1 MIYISNDYMTNFN
14 KSNNFFS
21 CVYINSLEM
30 NMTRE
35 HLRRGNIEKHI
46 VVDKEKEYKL
56 FKINRIF
63 FSFCLAILR

>member
-1 MIYISNDYMTNFN
+1 
-14 KSNNFFS
+14 
-21 CVYINSLEM
+21 M